1 MFWKLLRFTKNSLCF
16 FPCFTKRRSRR
27 SALWSH
33 RSGWPQPSPGWS
45 PQRSARGRGSPPPP
59 KQGRS
64 KDGHGVFS
72 EWTSLNHHYSHSMSF
87 YVILCHS
94 MSWSS
99 QEFDEIPWN
108 SMNSDESL
116 MHSEHQSKDAILLN
130 FLKDSET
137 SLIVLSIPCI
147 FNPSPFGLFLWSV
160 WQRSISCRY
169 EACN

>member
-1 MFWKLLRFTKNSLCF
+1 
-16 FPCFTKRRSRR
+16 
-27 SALWSH
+27 
-33 RSGWPQPSPGWS
+33 
-45 PQRSARGRGSPPPP
+45 
-59 KQGRS
+59 
-64 KDGHGVFS
+64 
-72 EWTSLNHHYSHSMSF
+72 MSF